1 MTLSDEY
8 LLIPQ
13 ITLIED
19 GSNVGS
25 SRSTEG
31 QKAHFPL
38 LAADL
43 LLLRSISTL
52 LQGDQGQAAEN
63 DYQEQL
69 CVTNLHS
76 LKCPHF
82 VSRTCHKRATP
93 SEKFKLS
100 ISRT

>member
-8 LLIPQ
+8 FLIPQ

-38 LAADL
+38 LAADV

-76 LKCPHF
+76 LKCWPHF

-93 SEKFKLS
+93 SE
-100 ISRT
+100 